1 MSEFL
6 MLKLYGPM
14 ASWGEIAVGEQR
26 LSQGHPTKSAVIGL
40 LAAALGIKREEER
53 QQLRLANGYQMAV
66 RVDSPGALLRDYHTV
81 QVPPPD
87 RGRRYYTR
95 KDEMSV
101 PKDTMSTI
109 LSQRDYRVDA
119 HYTVALYGNTAP
131 YTLVELAIALK
142 SPCYTLYLGRKSCPL
157 SLPLDPKVV
166 EAEQLKSAFDKV
178 MVDNELYNC
187 SQLSAT
193 SADQC
198 TAYLWEG
205 LSRKQAG
212 FAGNDG
218 TYLIHERRDHVVSRK
233 RWQFINRKEHHLMV
247 RTGVKNELF

>member
-26 LSQGHPTKSAVIGL
+26 PSQGHPTKSAVIGL
-40 LAAALGIKREEER
+40 LAAALGIKREEEY

-101 PKDTMSTI
+101 PKHAMNTI

-119 HYTVALYGNTAP
+119 HYTVALYGEAPP
-131 YTLVELAIALK
+131 YTLAELATALK
-142 SPCYTLYLGRKSCPL
+142 SPFYTLYLGRKSCPL

-166 EAEQLKSAFDKV
+166 EAVQLKSAFEKV
-178 MVDNELYNC
+178 MVDNELYSC

-193 SADQC
+193 SADQY

-212 FAGNDG
+212 FSGSDG
-218 TYLIHERRDHVVSRK
+218 IYLLHERRDHVASRK

-247 RTGVKNELF
+247 RNGGEG